1 MMSLGAGTRL
11 GPYEIQSPLG
21 AGGMGEVYKARD
33 TRLDRTV
40 AIKILPEALA
50 DDPQFRDRFERE
62 ARTISQLD
70 DAHICALYDV
80 GKENGTSYLVM
91 QYLEGETLAA
101 RLEKGALAVSEALKF
116 AIEIAGALDKAH
128 RAGVIH
134 RDLKPGNVMLT
145 KSGAKLLDFGLAKAN
160 AVARGAVSILPTT
173 PVSITAQ
180 GTILGTFQYMAPEQ
194 VEGQDADAR
203 TDLFAFGAV
212 LFEMVTGRPAFQGR
226 TQASL
231 IGSILRDDPTLTSEL
246 PPSVPPAL
254 GRVIRTCLAKNP
266 DDRFQTAHDVAMQLQ
281 WILEGGSQAG
291 VPVPVATEAPRRRGA
306 WLPWAVA
313 GLTTV
318 AAAGL
323 AYMMLTRTA
332 PPARTVRFEVA
343 TPESVVSIDAPR
355 LSPDG
360 RYLAFNAT
368 DTEGKTRIWIR
379 QLNALTAHPLAGT
392 DGATRPFWSPDSRF
406 IGFMAEGKLKKI
418 DVAGGPAQKICD
430 APTGSDGSWSTEGV
444 ILYDGRD
451 TDPIYRV
458 SAAGGSP
465 TVAVKSEPSR
475 KETGVG
481 WPEFLPDG
489 RHFLYLAMA
498 EKIEDNSYRVGSVD
512 SNDTQPVAQAQTQ
525 VVFAAPNH
533 LLFVRDRTLMA
544 QPFDVKTFKTT
555 SEPVPLADRIGTDS
569 VGLGRFSVSRD
580 GTLAYRTGDAGSR
593 LLFVNREGK
602 ELETVGDVGE
612 ITNPAFS
619 RDGRRL
625 AYALADPRSA
635 KVDIWI
641 RDLARGVSSRFTFGP
656 GDNTDPIWS
665 PDGSRVVFNSSRNGA
680 GDLFEK
686 PASGQGEESLLLK
699 SDQLKVPTDWSRDGR
714 YVAYQTRDPKS
725 DFDIWVLPT
734 FGDRKPIPVVVSP
747 ATEVFPI
754 FSPDGRFVAY
764 RSNESGNNEIYVQPF
779 PRATGKWQVSNAGG
793 NDPSWRADGKEL
805 IYRAP
810 DQRLMSVEIREDPD
824 FQASVPRPLFV
835 APVNVAGI
843 VRNRY
848 TIAAD
853 AQRFLLV
860 ASPGRDAMVP
870 TTVVLNWS
878 AELGR

>member
-1 MMSLGAGTRL
+1 MPVSTGTRL

-50 DDPQFRDRFERE
+50 ADAQFRERFERE

-70 DAHICALYDV
+70 DARICALYDV
-80 GKENGTSYLVM
+80 GNEKGMSYLVM

-101 RLEKGALAVSEALKF
+101 RLQKGALPISEAVKIG
-116 AIEIAGALDKAH
+116 IEIAGALDKAH
-128 RAGVIH
+128 RAGVVH

-145 KSGAKLLDFGLAKAN
+145 KSGAKLLDFGLAKTN
-160 AVARGAVSILPTT
+160 SVARGGMSVLPTT

-194 VEGQDADAR
+194 VEGQDADVR

-212 LFEMVTGRPAFQGR
+212 LFEMVTGRPAFQGK

-231 IGSILRDDPTLTSEL
+231 VGSILRDDPMLTTEL
-246 PPSVPPAL
+246 APNVPPQL

-266 DDRFQTAHDVAMQLQ
+266 DDRFQTAHDVALQLQ

-291 VPVPVATEAPRRRGA
+291 VPVPVATAAPRRRGA

-313 GLTTV
+313 ALTTV
-318 AAAGL
+318 AAAAIAL
-323 AYMMLTRTA
+323 VMLTRT
-332 PPARTVRFEVA
+332 PTPARTVRFEVA
-343 TPESVVSIDAPR
+343 TPESVVSIDSPR

-368 DTEGKTRIWIR
+368 DADGKTRVWLR
-379 QLNALTAHPLAGT
+379 QLNSLTAQPLPGT
-392 DGATRPFWSPDSRF
+392 DGAARPFWSPDSRF
-406 IGFMAEGKLKKI
+406 IGFMADGKLKKI
-418 DVAGGPAQKICD
+418 DVGGGPAQKICD
-430 APTGSDGSWSTEGV
+430 APSGADGSWSSEGV
-444 ILYDGRD
+444 ILYDGRS

-458 SAAGGSP
+458 SAAGGTP
-465 TVAVKSEPSR
+465 TIAVKADPSR
-475 KETGVG
+475 KETAVG

-498 EKIEDNSYRVGSVD
+498 EKTEDNTYRVGTID
-512 SNDTQPVAQAQTQ
+512 SDDTQPVASAQTQ
-525 VVFAAPNH
+525 VVFAAPDH

-544 QPFDVKTFKTT
+544 QPFDAKALKTT
-555 SEPVPLADRIGTDS
+555 GEPVPLAEHIGTDS

-580 GTLAYRTGDAGSR
+580 GTLAYRTGDVGSR
-593 LLFVNREGK
+593 LIFVNRDGK

-612 ITNPAFS
+612 IDNPALS

-656 GDNTDPIWS
+656 GNNELPLWS
-665 PDGSRVVFNSSRNGA
+665 PDGSRVVFQSTRNGP

-686 PASGQGEESLLLK
+686 PASGQGEETLLLK
-699 SDQLKVPTDWSRDGR
+699 SDQMKLSTDWSPDGR
-714 YVAYQTRDPKS
+714 YIAYTTRDPKT
-725 DFDIWVLPT
+725 DLDLWVLPT
-734 FGDRKPIPVVVSP
+734 FGDRKPIPVVATP
-747 ATEVFPI
+747 ALETNLI

-764 RSNESGNNEIYVQPF
+764 RSSESGNNEIYVQPF
-779 PRATGKWQVSNAGG
+779 PRATGKWQVSNGGG

-810 DQRLMSVEIREDPD
+810 DQRLMSVEIRAGDD

-835 APVNVAGI
+835 ARVQVAGT

-848 TIAAD
+848 IATAD

-860 ASPGRDAMVP
+860 ATPGRDTMVP